1 MGNIFLTTYFKHFV
15 FMELF
20 DLNSSLNNLF
30 ESSSIQDVLVDFL
43 FNVLICL
50 RISFMTLKILN
61 LFHQD

>member
-1 MGNIFLTTYFKHFV
+1 
-15 FMELF
+15 MELF